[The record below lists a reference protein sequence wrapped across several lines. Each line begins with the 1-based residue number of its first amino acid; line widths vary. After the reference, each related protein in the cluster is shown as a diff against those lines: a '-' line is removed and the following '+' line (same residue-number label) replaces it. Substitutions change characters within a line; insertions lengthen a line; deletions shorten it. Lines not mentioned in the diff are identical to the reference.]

1 LHAQFDLGLN
11 KGLNYI
17 EIKQLV
23 ESIYKGKYLDA
34 VSKEAFPSLAIQPR
48 YYFHHKKQQVKAA
61 TGFQDFMLA
70 CILKIVFTAEAI
82 LLIQVTAPVN
92 HLTITFICLKQT
104 HFLAF
109 SSAFSDMV
117 I

>member
-17 EIKQLV
+17 ENKQLV

-48 YYFHHKKQQVKAA
+48 YYFLHKKQQL
-61 TGFQDFMLA
+61 TGKGGNGFSRLYA
-70 CILKIVFTAEAI
+70 GLPVF
-82 LLIQVTAPVN
+82 
-92 HLTITFICLKQT
+92 
-104 HFLAF
+104 
-109 SSAFSDMV
+109 
-117 I
+117 